1 MVKQGLLQRM
11 QFGILRKTRDRFDGP
26 TAAVLHQ
33 RNAGEARLPVD
44 QNSTCAA
51 SSLETAGLCGEIADL
66 VSQEFE
72 KRHSTI
78 DEFGPLFA
86 VQSQLHGYFG
96 HHAARGQGIQV
107 ESNRRR

>member
-1 MVKQGLLQRM
+1 M
-11 QFGILRKTRDRFDGP
+11 QFGIRRKTRDRFDGP
-26 TAAVLHQ
+26 TATVLHQ

-51 SSLETAGLCGEIADL
+51 SSLETAGLCGEVADL

-86 VQSQLHGYFG
+86 VQVNCTGTLVITQL
-96 HHAARGQGIQV
+96 AVDRGIQV